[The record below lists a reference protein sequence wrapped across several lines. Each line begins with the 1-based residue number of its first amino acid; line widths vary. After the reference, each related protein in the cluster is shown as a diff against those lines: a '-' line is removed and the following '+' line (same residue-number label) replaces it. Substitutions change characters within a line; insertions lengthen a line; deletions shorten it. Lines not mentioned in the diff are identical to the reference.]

1 MFRISLLALCACV
14 LSVMS
19 LLGTQVSGD
28 EPVKDAV
35 GEATPLILT
44 RDDIPQAQA
53 EAIATADTLEQKIEA
68 AERSESVRMFLSIA
82 RGSMV
87 GSKDGWFGPA
97 RSKFGFESLV
107 QRWGPPTEGGFRLDT
122 LSDPVE
128 WLTRLDRNHDGRIT
142 ADDLDW
148 SDENSWVQQSYLA
161 NRFFRRLN
169 TIGNGQ
175 LTAEEWQAFFDN
187 ARGQEESLSHE
198 AFRDALIGGSPAG
211 GFHPGDAPSME
222 ILLKGL
228 ANGEIGSLQEGP
240 HPGDVAPDFTLPSL
254 NGTGPISLSDLVGDK
269 PTVLVF
275 GNYTCAPF
283 RSMYPGVE
291 LVVARFQDR
300 VNFLFVYVREAHP
313 CNGWCMSSNESAGV
327 HVEQPLDNAART
339 AVAKTCIDLLKP
351 SIPVV
356 VDGVDDTVGNQYS
369 GMPARLYVLDKSGH
383 VTYQSGRGP
392 FGFKVGEME
401 QALVMTLLD
410 ERQIPAKPTE

>member
-1 MFRISLLALCACV
+1 MKV
-14 LSVMS
+14 
-19 LLGTQVSGD
+19 
-28 EPVKDAV
+28 AV

-44 RDDIPQAQA
+44 RDDIPQTPA
-53 EAIATADTLEQKIEA
+53 EATTTADTLEQKLEVGQ
-68 AERSESVRMFLSIA
+68 RSESVRMFLSIA

-128 WLTRLDRNHDGRIT
+128 WLARLDRNHDGRIT

-169 TIGNGQ
+169 TTGDGK
-175 LTAEEWQAFFDN
+175 LSAEEWQAFFDN
-187 ARGQEESLSHE
+187 ARGQEESLSYE

-211 GFHPGDAPSME
+211 GFRPGDAPSME

-240 HPGDVAPDFTLPSL
+240 HPGEVAPDFTLPTL
-254 NGTGPISLSDLVGDK
+254 DGTGPLSLSSLVGEK

-291 LVVARFQDR
+291 PVVARFQDR

-313 CNGWCMSSNESAGV
+313 CNGWCMASNESAGV

-339 AVAKTCIDLLKP
+339 AVAKTCMALLKP

-356 VDGVDDTVGNQYS
+356 VDVVEDTVGNQYS
-369 GMPARLYVLDKSGH
+369 AMPARLYVLDKTGK
-383 VTYQSGRGP
+383 VTFQSGRGP

-410 ERQIPAKPTE
+410 EHPTPAKPTE